1 MWNAKLK
8 EGEPWHSDL
17 PKSQERLLTSQSS
30 KQEIG
35 IYKGKRDETWAPSSA
50 TMVFRLHACF
60 GSVLITKHIFCKPG
74 IKEMFVLLKELG

>member
-50 TMVFRLHACF
+50 TMVFSYFMPA
-60 GSVLITKHIFCKPG
+60 
-74 IKEMFVLLKELG
+74 LGLF